1 MLVLPSIAGNIR
13 GSPAHVKT
21 DHRDGGVGGVVL
33 LVDMAIVLVI
43 SGHGIANLEKYVI
56 MVLQAENE
64 HLIGSI
70 RILGQFVSQCF
81 IGSWSIRIP
90 MVS

>member
-33 LVDMAIVLVI
+33 LVGMAIFLVI
-43 SGHGIANLEKYVI
+43 SGHSIANL
-56 MVLQAENE
+56 Q
-64 HLIGSI
+64 
-70 RILGQFVSQCF
+70 
-81 IGSWSIRIP
+81 
-90 MVS
+90 